1 MTEFSREMMN
11 YGVLGM
17 FAAAFLWA
25 TWRIV
30 TFLGRRLFDETN
42 GLVTR
47 YIAKQSDFL
56 DGLAGRDAKQQE
68 LCERHAVCMAKL
80 VDLHND
86 PDGPVSTV
94 RCTSDLQHLKA
105 AAREHVAL
113 CRIVVARE
121 MPSSA
126 GEVNRHLDAMEQVLE
141 S

>member
-94 RCTSDLQHLKA
+94 RCNAELATLKA
-105 AAREHVAL
+105 AARQHVEM
-113 CRIVVARE
+113 CRIVVSRE
-121 MPSSA
+121 LPNSA
-126 GEVNRHLDAMEQVLE
+126 PEVNRHLDAMEQVLE